1 MAGAMLGHREHPQPT
16 ASPPIAVPAR
26 PFDSWALLIL
36 PGAAL
41 LFIVFVLPLGLM
53 AVRSLMDPSPANY
66 EIFAVSSIYSRV
78 LLHTVAIAALT
89 TIICLVLAYPYAY
102 AMLRAGPRL
111 AMVLVIAMILPFWSG
126 VLVRSYAWFVLLQDR
141 GLINGW
147 LMALHLIPAPYPII
161 RTSAA
166 VVIGMC
172 HILLPFVTLPIYAVM
187 RRVDPDLLPAA
198 AGLGASPSRVMRRVF
213 FPLTLPG
220 VYTGGLLVFVL
231 SLGFYVVPALLG
243 GPRSLMFSE
252 LIVSKVYDE
261 LNFGVGS
268 ALAVVLLVATLV
280 ALWLGNRVLGVNQ
293 TINYWSQS

>member
-1 MAGAMLGHREHPQPT
+1 MSGVTPRDREQSRYA
-16 ASPPIAVPAR
+16 ASPRTGAPTTR
-26 PFDSWALLIL
+26 LDSWALLLL

-41 LFIVFVLPLGLM
+41 LVLVFVLPLGLM
-53 AVRSLMDPSPANY
+53 AVRSLVDPSPANY
-66 EIFAVSSIYSRV
+66 KIFATSSIYSRV

-89 TIICLVLAYPYAY
+89 TIICLVLGYPYAY

-111 AMVLVIAMILPFWSG
+111 ATVLVVAMILPFWSG

-147 LMALHLIPAPYPII
+147 LVALHVIPAPYPII

-172 HILLPFVTLPIYAVM
+172 HILLPFVTLPMYAVM

-198 AGLGASPSRVMRRVF
+198 AGLGASPFRVMRRVF

-220 VYTGGLLVFVL
+220 VYTGGLLVFVV

-280 ALWLGNRVLGVNQ
+280 ALWLGNRILGVNQ